1 MKYKYHIE
9 RVWGDEVEL
18 PDDAKIIG
26 VLEDKGSG
34 DEDGETFIAFL
45 TPIASPSRKQVT
57 SPSEK

>member
-18 PDDAKIIG
+18 PEDAKIIS

-45 TPIASPSRKQVT
+45 TIAGPLCKQVA
-57 SPSEK
+57 SLPKK